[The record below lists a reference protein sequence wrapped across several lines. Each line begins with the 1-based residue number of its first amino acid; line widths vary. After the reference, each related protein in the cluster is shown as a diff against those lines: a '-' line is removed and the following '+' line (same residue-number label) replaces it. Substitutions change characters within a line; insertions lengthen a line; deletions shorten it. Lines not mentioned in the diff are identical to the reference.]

1 MQYISKSKIWAAKK
15 MNIEYILRL
24 IEWLD
29 NLVYEKKGRLLKN
42 EEKDLLKQVLTGKK
56 LDTIKIN
63 GLTDKYT
70 RNGFA
75 RQLWNLLS
83 EVSGE
88 RIGKIN
94 ATEVLN
100 RLYLEQASSKTI
112 PCSGIGVK
120 ARIKNPGYAVSSGSK
135 IAQGVKS
142 YCINPSDTNDKT
154 SNQIDTYSICSS
166 SLNSRWLRQ
175 QFKASGSGSK
185 NASENTWAS
194 TVAEFQSSDRTCQ
207 TDDSEQNKNSSCSW
221 QSYMKFMKSGLPLLI
236 ALGVCGVLYGVSW
249 LANWYG
255 VENHVAGRLPQA
267 QLGYTI
273 ALRVNPWS
281 IETHYNLGTVYEDQ
295 QNYPQAHTQYQK
307 AIEGGLVAAYN
318 NQARLYI
325 LEGKYERAV
334 SLLEIGMPLVK
345 NDTANT
351 RYSFLKNRGWVHL
364 LQGRLGQASVDLN
377 QAIAL
382 KSDDAAA
389 HCLLAQVLEQ
399 QVKNT
404 QVQREWE
411 NCLRFAQPQI
421 PEENKWMRLA
431 QQRLKGTGGAK

>member
-1 MQYISKSKIWAAKK
+1 M
-15 MNIEYILRL
+15 
-24 IEWLD
+24 
-29 NLVYEKKGRLLKN
+29 
-42 EEKDLLKQVLTGKK
+42 
-56 LDTIKIN
+56 
-63 GLTDKYT
+63 
-70 RNGFA
+70 
-75 RQLWNLLS
+75 
-83 EVSGE
+83 
-88 RIGKIN
+88 
-94 ATEVLN
+94 
-100 RLYLEQASSKTI
+100 
-112 PCSGIGVK
+112 
-120 ARIKNPGYAVSSGSK
+120 
-135 IAQGVKS
+135 
-142 YCINPSDTNDKT
+142 
-154 SNQIDTYSICSS
+154 
-166 SLNSRWLRQ
+166 
-175 QFKASGSGSK
+175 
-185 NASENTWAS
+185 
-194 TVAEFQSSDRTCQ
+194 
-207 TDDSEQNKNSSCSW
+207 
-221 QSYMKFMKSGLPLLI
+221 
-236 ALGVCGVLYGVSW
+236 
-249 LANWYG
+249 
-255 VENHVAGRLPQA
+255 PQA

-411 NCLRFAQPQI
+411 NCLRAAQPQI